1 MKVLAGRRSIRK
13 QANLQKEGSW
23 DSQDISLVRV
33 GACREV
39 VGWII
44 GKVMRGRT
52 KL

>member
-1 MKVLAGRRSIRK
+1 MEVHSGRRSVRK

-23 DSQDISLVRV
+23 DSQEISLVRV

-44 GKVMRGRT
+44 SKVMRGRT